1 MHVYGVAHHAIA
13 VPARK
18 EQAGLSALAV
28 RVSNQVKVVRT
39 WGDLTQQPTI
49 DAGDGVSVRLGI
61 GASHGP
67 LNSGVLLYCLADG
80 YNYFEH
86 PNITLAGLGPLSVS
100 MRRGEESLV
109 VTDIGTPVMLSY
121 KGWNTVQGCTL
132 FFAKSVLIDAPGR
145 YEITIRAR
153 SGPELARAAIASS
166 KCQSSLLTL
175 SARVDKGL
183 PCRASCALSI
193 LGPCITS

>member
-1 MHVYGVAHHAIA
+1 
-13 VPARK
+13 
-18 EQAGLSALAV
+18 
-28 RVSNQVKVVRT
+28 VVRT
-39 WGDLTQQPTI
+39 WGDLTTQSAI
-49 DAGDGVSVRLGI
+49 DAGDGVTVRLGI
-61 GASHGP
+61 SATHAAV
-67 LNSGVLLYCLADG
+67 NSGVLIYCLADG

-86 PNITLAGLGPLSVS
+86 PNIILAALGPLSVS
-100 MRRGEESLV
+100 VQRGKESLV
-109 VTDIGTPVMLSY
+109 VPDISPPVMLSY
-121 KGWNTVQGCTL
+121 KGWNTVHGCTL

-193 LGPCITS
+193 LRPCITS